1 MARTGSTRLGSTP
14 KDTAAKGTAGKGSAG
29 KGSAATTGTAA
40 PAAGRSTGAT
50 RFRRRREE
58 GSGGAGRT
66 AQLRQAYRLTKETDR
81 KIGLVLLATFLF
93 ATAVAFALLYLVPP
107 DWVVVDALLAVMIG
121 VLATLIVF
129 TRRATAA
136 QYKQIEGKPGAALA
150 ALSVLKR
157 GWHTEQAIAF
167 TRNQD
172 VVHRVVGPPGIL
184 LVGEG
189 NPGRVKQ
196 LLVQER
202 RKHARVAAD
211 APLHEIVVGRGEG
224 EVPLPKLSR
233 TVSKMKREV
242 KPAQITDIRA
252 RLKALDATRSAVPLP
267 KGPVPTSMK
276 GMRGNLRGR

>member
-1 MARTGSTRLGSTP
+1 MARTGSTRLGSKP
-14 KDTAAKGTAGKGSAG
+14 PRAGGAS
-29 KGSAATTGTAA
+29 A
-40 PAAGRSTGAT
+40 PAGRKRPAGAT
-50 RFRRRREE
+50 RFRR
-58 GSGGAGRT
+58 SGRT
-66 AQLRQAYRLTKETDR
+66 KPAGGGRAAQLRQAYRMTKETDP
-81 KIGLVLLATFLF
+81 KIGLVLLGTFVF
-93 ATAVAFALLYLVPP
+93 AAAVAFALLYLLPP
-107 DWVVVDALLAVMIG
+107 AWIVVDALLALMIG

-129 TRRATAA
+129 TRRATAS

-157 GWHTEQAIAF
+157 GWHTDQAIAF
-167 TRNQD
+167 TRSQD
-172 VVHRVVGPPGIL
+172 VVHRVVGPPGIV

-189 NPGRVKQ
+189 NPSRVRQ

-202 RKHARVAAD
+202 KKHARVAAE
-211 APLHEIVVGRGEG
+211 APLHDVVVGHGEG

-233 TVSKMKREV
+233 TITKMKREV

-252 RLKALDATRSAVPLP
+252 RLKALDATRGSVPLP

>member
-14 KDTAAKGTAGKGSAG
+14 PKAGGPTAP
-29 KGSAATTGTAA
+29 
-40 PAAGRSTGAT
+40 PASTGAT
-50 RFRRRREE
+50 RFRRGGRR
-58 GSGGAGRT
+58 GKTGQTGGGRF

-81 KIGLVLLATFLF
+81 KIGWVLLATFLF
-93 ATAVAFALLYLVPP
+93 TTAVAYALLFLLPP
-107 DWVVVDALLAVMIG
+107 GWVVLDVLSALMIG
-121 VLATLIVF
+121 VLVTLIVF
-129 TRRATAA
+129 TRRATTA

-157 GWHTEQAIAF
+157 GWHTDQAIAF
-167 TRNQD
+167 NRSQD
-172 VVHRVVGPPGIL
+172 VVHRVVGPPGIV

-189 NPGRVKQ
+189 NPSRVKQ

-202 RKHARVAAD
+202 RKLARVVAET
-211 APLHEIVVGRGEG
+211 PLHEIVVGNDAGQ
-224 EVPLPKLSR
+224 VPLPKLSK
-233 TVSKMKREV
+233 TVRKLKREV

>member
-1 MARTGSTRLGSTP
+1 MARTGSTRFGSTP
-14 KDTAAKGTAGKGSAG
+14 PNAGGRKASPTSGTTSSPGR
-29 KGSAATTGTAA
+29 
-40 PAAGRSTGAT
+40 PAGAT
-50 RFRRRREE
+50 RFRRKRRTK
-58 GSGGAGRT
+58 GSGDGRA
-66 AQLRQAYRLTKETDR
+66 AQLLQAYRMTKEVDP
-81 KIGLVLLATFLF
+81 KIGLVLLATFVF
-93 ATAVAFALLYLVPP
+93 VAAVAYALLFLIPP
-107 DWVVVDALLAVMIG
+107 NWVVVDVLLALMIG
-121 VLATLIVF
+121 VLVALIVF

-157 GWHTEQAIAF
+157 GWHTDQAIAF

-172 VVHRVVGPPGIL
+172 VVHRVVGPPGIV

-189 NPGRVKQ
+189 NASRVKQ
-196 LLVQER
+196 LLTQER

-211 APLHEIVVGRGEG
+211 APLHEVVVGYGEG
-224 EVPLPKLSR
+224 EVPLPKLAKR
-233 TVSKMKREV
+233 VMKMKREV
-242 KPAQITDIRA
+242 EPAQITDIRA

>member
-1 MARTGSTRLGSTP
+1 MARTGSTRLGSRP
-14 KDTAAKGTAGKGSAG
+14 AKGTTAPPADRP
-29 KGSAATTGTAA
+29 TGA
-40 PAAGRSTGAT
+40 GAT
-50 RFRRRREE
+50 RFRRRRRT
-58 GSGGAGRT
+58 GSAGGGRT
-66 AQLRQAYRLTKETDR
+66 AQLRQAYRMTKETDP
-81 KIGLVLLATFLF
+81 KIGLILLATFLF
-93 ATAVAFALLYLVPP
+93 AAAVAFALLYLVPP
-107 DWVVVDALLAVMIG
+107 DWVVVDALLALMIG
-121 VLATLIVF
+121 VLVALIVF

-136 QYKQIEGKPGAALA
+136 QYQQIEGKPGAALA

-157 GWHTEQAIAF
+157 GWHTDQAIAF

-172 VVHRVVGPPGIL
+172 VVHRVVGPPGIV

-189 NPGRVKQ
+189 SPGRVKQ

-202 RKHARVAAD
+202 KKHARVAAE
-211 APLHEIVVGRGEG
+211 APLHEVVVGRGEG
-224 EVPLPKLSR
+224 EVPLPKLSK